1 MGLDDVDALHAEF
14 LKRGNGERRRR
25 IWSSQTLLLGNSS
38 RHHAANLIRL
48 LATHAVRDVPL
59 PKTPEGAIMSH
70 HPPGIGAMTVYIK
83 SVWLQV
89 KMAGPSV
96 RPIGWAAAALDSPLE
111 QRRFELSVP
120 P

>member
-1 MGLDDVDALHAEF
+1 VGLDDVDALHAELIPEAGKWRETPPHLEF
-14 LKRGNGERRRR
+14 PDAIIGKLVQTPRSQPDPTACYARGARRTVA
-25 IWSSQTLLLGNSS
+25 QD
-38 RHHAANLIRL
+38 A
-48 LATHAVRDVPL
+48 
-59 PKTPEGAIMSH
+59 
-70 HPPGIGAMTVYIK
+70 IGAMTVYIK

-111 QRRFELSVP
+111 QAGFELAVP